1 MTVEV
6 AEQKQEEMEIKNQ
19 DGKVINQSD
28 YSCQILLEKP
38 LLKQQMINLFQQMLD
53 SFGML

>member
-6 AEQKQEEMEIKNQ
+6 AEQKQEEMEIQSQ

-28 YSCQILLEKP
+28 YS
-38 LLKQQMINLFQQMLD
+38 
-53 SFGML
+53 